1 MFKYLNSQL
10 FSFEILTEIM
20 LLLVILLVSMFAVST
35 QGCMLEDFSNRVS
48 YS

>member
-20 LLLVILLVSMFAVST
+20 LLLVMFQHSVA
-35 QGCMLEDFSNRVS
+35 C
-48 YS
+48 